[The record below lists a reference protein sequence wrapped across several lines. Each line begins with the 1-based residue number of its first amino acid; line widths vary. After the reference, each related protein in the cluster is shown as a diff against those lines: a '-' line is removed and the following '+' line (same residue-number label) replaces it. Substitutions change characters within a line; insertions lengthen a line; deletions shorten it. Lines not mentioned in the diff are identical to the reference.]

1 MEQEVRAQLRRET
14 EAQQHSRI
22 EEEVLEDIIDMNIRI
37 AGKTTAATELLTP
50 DQTDKASKGKRFY
63 WLS

>member
-1 MEQEVRAQLRRET
+1 MAQLRRET

-37 AGKTTAATELLTP
+37 AGITTVAPELLSP
-50 DQTDKASKGKRFY
+50 DQTDKASQGKRLH